1 MFCASSNEQ
10 TRKKKPF
17 TLQEDQDLINLYQQT
32 SSQSLNSFCKMA
44 ADKMKRSKESVRDRL
59 RRYLLKITPEERG
72 LIKVMSVSKDK
83 QFLVFGEN
91 QFGEKIIQKLT

>member
-1 MFCASSNEQ
+1 
-10 TRKKKPF
+10 
-17 TLQEDQDLINLYQQT
+17 
-32 SSQSLNSFCKMA
+32 
-44 ADKMKRSKESVRDRL
+44 MKRSKESVRDRL